1 MKLRLTLAL
10 LALAALIA
18 YLSNRAPTPPTNAPD
33 SGEIVPDDVVEWT
46 KERK

>member
-10 LALAALIA
+10 LAIVAAIA
-18 YLSNRAPTPPTNAPD
+18 YLTRAPAPPTNAPD

-46 KERK
+46 TERK